1 MFMPRRNQR
10 SRGRGAGEHNGLKAS
25 ETAAKNHKE
34 GATSRE
40 PRRILGP
47 RRIGRIQRLKHRFNQ
62 VLQDEE
68 KIEMTDIEAQDPSHQ
83 LALQSLTSSNAEY
96 RPDVDGLRAVALTAV
111 IIYHMKHEWLRKCK
125 RSNLTRYETHGVV
138 HLTCYRHL
146 LWHVTLFRCR
156 ARSWR
161 SDRR

>member
-10 SRGRGAGEHNGLKAS
+10 SRGVGEHNGLKAS

-34 GATSRE
+34 GVTSRE

-47 RRIGRIQRLKHRFNQ
+47 RRIGRIQRLKHRFNR

-68 KIEMTDIEAQDPSHQ
+68 KNEMTDIEAQDPSLQ
-83 LALQSLTSSNAEY
+83 LALQSLTSSSAEY

-111 IIYHMKHEWLRKCK
+111 IIYHMKHEWLRNCQW
-125 RSNLTRYETHGVV
+125 SNLTRYETHGVV
-138 HLTCYRHL
+138 PST
-146 LWHVTLFRCR
+146 
-156 ARSWR
+156 
-161 SDRR
+161 